1 MDSFFKVIVL
11 PITAFVFIIVGGTAG
26 YMFLNHISLLD
37 SLELVVTTLSTCGL
51 RSTATVTP
59 GGKIFDIIF
68 IIVSFTV
75 MISVLS
81 KTFSLVVEGQIKGI
95 REREKMK
102 KDLLK
107 IKDHYIVCGFGR
119 VGKQVVAQ
127 LKAKKIP
134 VVIIDSNQDSEQRL
148 QEENTPYIIG
158 AISSDEVLRRA
169 HIEKAKGLVACADSD
184 VENVFVTLSARTINP
199 GLDIVA
205 RASNPANEDKMRN
218 AGANHVISP
227 YAAAGQKIAGI
238 ILNPSV
244 ADFLDRAMHDQN
256 VEVWFREVKIPKH
269 SKLIGKTIQELN
281 IRKKA
286 GVIILAIKHTDGSF
300 DLSPEA
306 KTIFKSEDNCICLGS
321 DVQVGSF
328 KKLL

>member
-1 MDSFFKVIVL
+1 MDSFFKVIIL
-11 PITAFVFIIVGGTAG
+11 PITVFLMIIAGGTFG
-26 YMFLNHISLLD
+26 YMFLNHISFLD
-37 SLELVVTTLSTCGL
+37 ALELVVTTLSTCGL
-51 RSTATVTP
+51 RSTATVTKE
-59 GGKIFDIIF
+59 GKIFDIVF

-102 KDLLK
+102 KDLQK
-107 IKDHYIVCGFGR
+107 MKDHYIVCGFGR
-119 VGKQVVAQ
+119 VGKQVISQ
-127 LKAKKIP
+127 LKAKSIP
-134 VVIIDSNQDSEQRL
+134 VVIIDSNPQSEEKL
-148 QEENTPYIIG
+148 QAEKAPYLIG
-158 AISSDEVLRRA
+158 TISSDEVLRRA

-199 GLDIVA
+199 GLNIVA
-205 RASNPANEDKMRN
+205 RASNPANEDKMKN

-256 VEVWFREVKIPKH
+256 VEVWFRELKIPRH
-269 SKLIGKTIQELN
+269 SKLIGKTLQELN
-281 IRKKA
+281 MRKKV
-286 GVIILAIKHTDGSF
+286 GIIILAIKHVNGCF
-300 DLSPEA
+300 DLSPYA
-306 KTIFKSEDNCICLGS
+306 KTTLQSEDNCICLGS
-321 DVQVGSF
+321 DEQIDAF